1 MKNKIKYV
9 KSSKLTEDACLV
21 YEIMKN
27 SKEGNADRKFVQEN
41 KVISF
46 EKNSKEIEQIYKTSI
61 NEYNEFL
68 DYYNSQTVIYVY
80 YYNLFGV

>member
-1 MKNKIKYV
+1 M

-27 SKEGNADRKFVQEN
+27 SKEGNADRKFIQEN

-46 EKNSKEIEQIYKTSI
+46 EKNSKEIEQIYKSSI

-68 DYYNSQTVIYVY
+68 DYYNNQTVINV
-80 YYNLFGV
+80 